1 MTPILEAAIAA
12 VAAIISILSLRTQRA
27 IKHIGVGKSF
37 WIPVALSGILFI
49 VGSAISALNLI
60 GFTMVTTIPM
70 IDEIAQTTRLIAM
83 GFLLIGVTSY
93 SRQVSNNLR
102 GMPETMKL
110 AEKNFRRT
118 AETEPETE
126 TETEEEE
133 AVTEAETEAEIETQP
148 QERKPFARAE
158 VPIQERLNEPEFK
171 VNIPQECQHELG
183 YLRTLSRKE
192 GIPDECLRCTKILDC
207 RHGFS
212 ATKEPKIAPN
222 PPEEEAE
229 A

>member
-12 VAAIISILSLRTQRA
+12 VAAVIAVLSLRTERA

-49 VGSAISALNLI
+49 VGSVISALNLI
-60 GFTMVTTIPM
+60 GFSMVSTISM

-83 GFLLIGVTSY
+83 AFLLIGVTSY

-118 AETEPETE
+118 TEAESEI
-126 TETEEEE
+126 ETEE
-133 AVTEAETEAEIETQP
+133 AEAETEAEIETQP

-158 VPIQERLNEPEFK
+158 VPIQERLDEPEFK

-192 GIPDECLRCTKILDC
+192 SIPDECLRCTKILDC

>member
-1 MTPILEAAIAA
+1 
-12 VAAIISILSLRTQRA
+12 
-27 IKHIGVGKSF
+27 
-37 WIPVALSGILFI
+37 
-49 VGSAISALNLI
+49 
-60 GFTMVTTIPM
+60 MVTTIPM

-83 GFLLIGVTSY
+83 GFLLVGVTSY
-93 SRQVSNNLR
+93 SRQVSSNLR

-110 AEKNFRRT
+110 AERNFRRT

-133 AVTEAETEAEIETQP
+133 AVTEAEIETQP